1 MKKIFIALLALIGLF
16 GLNAQT
22 SSSDVRTLVVRTG
35 DGSTTRFNIDDI
47 TEITFENAPAA
58 VSNVTRMANLSP
70 DFFSVSGVEENAAL
84 TPGET
89 AVLTLKAGVILSAG
103 FQDYHFE
110 HIHIHVNEQVIVPVA
125 PDGYTPVSELRIP
138 FTVPEGDCDIVAC
151 YSVQQQQ
158 IESGFTMSLENH
170 PNVRLYGVSPNCHY
184 KYFDAYLLVDDAFVI
199 TGAEFKVGNGD
210 WARVEDTTGCAVSVD
225 NSVPNLYRIQI
236 RPDYQNVTDNVTLR
250 ISGEQH
256 RRYNISWKNADAA
269 TIDLEKSTLPAVAI
283 DGNEV
288 VAELYVKD
296 LYYLNGASASDGTDV
311 ETLYRAYVRFMMP
324 ANDVTVTL
332 DILEKVPVAY
342 TVSEHVTKASFYDA
356 PDIYY
361 GREVSVGIPGEEVY
375 LIATAED
382 CYKPMSATTDDG
394 NTYYFRHYGA
404 NMYLCPVTITEG
416 APSMSASVSCSCAWP
431 VSSLQNV
438 VFDDGSLYAE
448 GENVSFAI
456 QVPDGKKIESVTAET
471 ASGKPVELS
480 LDLPYGSFV
489 MPAGEVALTVAYS
502 ELSTGDDVSVIAYF
516 DADQYRVRSSTNYD
530 WDFAEGFR
538 VDKGSTFYLSVFDDY
553 GEDFYVGVKIGE
565 SAVTYHAV
573 EDEDSGE
580 YSFGKAL
587 VADGDVIIKVGP
599 TESSVAF

>member
-1 MKKIFIALLALIGLF
+1 
-16 GLNAQT
+16 
-22 SSSDVRTLVVRTG
+22 
-35 DGSTTRFNIDDI
+35 
-47 TEITFENAPAA
+47 
-58 VSNVTRMANLSP
+58 
-70 DFFSVSGVEENAAL
+70 
-84 TPGET
+84 
-89 AVLTLKAGVILSAG
+89 
-103 FQDYHFE
+103 
-110 HIHIHVNEQVIVPVA
+110 
-125 PDGYTPVSELRIP
+125 
-138 FTVPEGDCDIVAC
+138 
-151 YSVQQQQ
+151 
-158 IESGFTMSLENH
+158 
-170 PNVRLYGVSPNCHY
+170 
-184 KYFDAYLLVDDAFVI
+184 
-199 TGAEFKVGNGD
+199 
-210 WARVEDTTGCAVSVD
+210 
-225 NSVPNLYRIQI
+225 
-236 RPDYQNVTDNVTLR
+236 
-250 ISGEQH
+250 
-256 RRYNISWKNADAA
+256 
-269 TIDLEKSTLPAVAI
+269 
-283 DGNEV
+283 
-288 VAELYVKD
+288 
-296 LYYLNGASASDGTDV
+296 
-311 ETLYRAYVRFMMP
+311 
-324 ANDVTVTL
+324 
-332 DILEKVPVAY
+332 
-342 TVSEHVTKASFYDA
+342 
-356 PDIYY
+356 
-361 GREVSVGIPGEEVY
+361 
-375 LIATAED
+375 
-382 CYKPMSATTDDG
+382 
-394 NTYYFRHYGA
+394 
-404 NMYLCPVTITEG
+404 MYLCPVTITEG